1 MTRISVTAIV
11 MVSIARIFGVQEFGK
26 IALAITI
33 TSILFFVA
41 DFGLTIYSTREVA
54 RDNSIIGALAAT
66 SIRIKIVS
74 SGLTL
79 FIAWLVTT
87 LLNYPPD
94 TTLLIYLFSGSAII
108 FSFSSFFIGILR
120 GSNRFDNEAIIY
132 FVQNVMLLL
141 LVLLVIKLDQSIV
154 NIAFAFIASRVAG
167 LLTSLYFYYRLK
179 GKHYLSASFLT
190 VKDVSRKSFPFATH
204 ALFGIIYMQA
214 DTVFLSKMS
223 GDIEVGLYQA
233 AMRIIIVLLYLQE
246 IMVTAFFPSLSKL
259 YKYSIKEL
267 IKKSKRL
274 NFYLFIL
281 ALPLSLSITLIGSM
295 IIDVVYTPEYSN
307 AALFL
312 QILSSLI
319 LLRFLG
325 STYGILLSA
334 SDNQHLR
341 MFSVIMAFLLNIG
354 INSVLIPKYGAMGAA
369 ITAMITNF
377 FMLAIYVYFIK
388 SRLNTFLIHSS
399 FIRVIA
405 LNLMLGLFI
414 YSFRSAGL
422 IYIVPTAIIIYALL
436 TYRYILT
443 SFEKKNLSEMVSSI
457 FNIFTKIEKKA

>member
-1 MTRISVTAIV
+1 
-11 MVSIARIFGVQEFGK
+11 MVLIARIFGVEEFGK

-33 TSILFFVA
+33 TGILFFVA

-54 RDNSIIGALAAT
+54 RDNSIIGTLAAT

-87 LLNYPPD
+87 ILDYPPD

-120 GSNRFDNEAIIY
+120 GSNRFDYEAIIY
-132 FVQNVMLLL
+132 IVQSGILLL
-141 LVLLVIKLDQSIV
+141 LVLLVIEIDQSLV
-154 NIAFAFIASRVAG
+154 NMAIAFIISRVTG
-167 LLTSLYFYYRLK
+167 LLTSLFFFYRLK
-179 GKHYLSASFLT
+179 EKHYLSASFLS
-190 VKDVSRKSFPFATH
+190 VKDVSRKSFPFAAH
-204 ALFGIIYMQA
+204 ALFGIIYMHA
-214 DTVFLSKMS
+214 DTVILSKIS
-223 GDIEVGLYQA
+223 GDTEVGLYQA

-259 YKYSIKEL
+259 YKYSIEEL
-267 IKKSKRL
+267 IKKGKQL

-295 IIDVVYTPEYSN
+295 IIDVVYTPEFSS
-307 AALFL
+307 AAVFL

-325 STYGILLSA
+325 ATYGILLSA

-341 MFSVIMAFLLNIG
+341 MFSVFIAFLLNIG
-354 INSVLIPKYGAMGAA
+354 INSLLIPKYGAMGAA
-369 ITAMITNF
+369 TTAMITNF
-377 FMLAIYVYFIK
+377 FVLAIYVYFIK

-399 FIRVIA
+399 FIKVIA
-405 LNLMLGLFI
+405 LNLLLGLFI
-414 YSFRSAGL
+414 YSVRSTDL
-422 IYIVPTAIIIYALL
+422 IFIVPTAIIIYTLL

-443 SFEKKNLSEMVSSI
+443 SFEKKNISEMVFSI
-457 FNIFTKIEKKA
+457 FNLFTNIKKQT

>member
-1 MTRISVTAIV
+1 
-11 MVSIARIFGVQEFGK
+11 MVLIARIFGVQEFGK

-33 TSILFFVA
+33 TSILYFVA
-41 DFGLTIYSTREVA
+41 DFGLTTYSTREVA
-54 RDNSIIGALAAT
+54 RDNSIIRALAAT

-74 SGLTL
+74 SVLTL

-87 LLNYPPD
+87 ILHYPPD

-120 GSNRFDNEAIIY
+120 GGNRFDYEAIIY
-132 FVQNVMLLL
+132 FVQSIILLL
-141 LVLLVIKLDQSIV
+141 LVLLVLKLGQSIV

-179 GKHYLSASFLT
+179 GKHYLSASFIS
-190 VKDVSRKSFPFATH
+190 VKDVSRKSFPFAAH

-214 DTVFLSKMS
+214 DTVILSKMS

-259 YKYSIKEL
+259 YKYSIEEL
-267 IKKSKRL
+267 IKKGKRL

-281 ALPLSLSITLIGSM
+281 ALPLSLSIALIGSM

-312 QILSSLI
+312 QILSSLL

-325 STYGILLSA
+325 ATYGILLSA

-341 MFSVIMAFLLNIG
+341 MFSVIIAFLLNIG

-369 ITAMITNF
+369 TTAMITNF

-388 SRLNTFLIHSS
+388 SKLNTFLIHSS

-405 LNLMLGLFI
+405 LNLLLGLFI
-414 YSFRSAGL
+414 YSVRSAGL
-422 IYIVPTAIIIYALL
+422 IFIVPTAIIIYTLL
-436 TYRYILT
+436 TYKYILT
-443 SFEKKNLSEMVSSI
+443 SSEKKNLSKMVSSI
-457 FNIFTKIEKKA
+457 FNFFTKFEKEA